1 MGFLSNL
8 FGSGNSGKLKA
19 ALQDGAFLVDVRE
32 KMEFA
37 EGSVKG
43 AANIPL
49 GTIAA
54 ELNKF
59 KDKKHIVVFCR
70 SGMRSGAAV
79 SQLKQMGFTNVHNAG
94 SWNKMQTLIQQK

>member
-8 FGSGNSGKLKA
+8 FGSGNSGNLKA
-19 ALQDGAFLVDVRE
+19 ALQEGAFLVDVRE

-43 AANIPL
+43 AVNIPL

-70 SGMRSGAAV
+70 SGMRSGQAKKILEAN
-79 SQLKQMGFTNVHNAG
+79 GIANVYNGG
-94 SWNKMQTLIQQK
+94 SVYAIADLLNK